1 MNTRK
6 TVYNKLF
13 TEKTE
18 LAKHEVELANYD
30 FSQYNKQADIL
41 FNSYKQDYTKNINLA
56 KTALD
61 SYAKKLYDLTIEMNK
76 EFQDFNIKAKEL
88 GLSVKGSDKE
98 KQYIEMVNII
108 QKRRESI
115 TEKQKSISAIM

>member
-30 FSQYNKQADIL
+30 FSQYNKQADVL

-61 SYAKKLYDLTIEMNK
+61 NYAKKLYDLTIEMNK